1 MPAILAVGAVEEK
14 PAVRDGQLVPVPSVR
29 ISATFDHRVID
40 GFQGGKLA
48 KTFKEIMLDPAIRY
62 G

>member
-1 MPAILAVGAVEEK
+1 VGAVEEK